1 MPLHHVA
8 PGVYWCLVLLGVL
21 LLVGAYA
28 SVVGGKVL
36 LTELQTSE
44 YQAHYLTALGRQLTF
59 GLAPGPSPAIRFP
72 TSGPYDAQLGYTRLP
87 GFVERLTAHH
97 YTIQEQ
103 ARLSPRLQQLIDW
116 GIFPIYHE
124 KTQAGLRILER
135 HGQAL
140 YNVRYPERL
149 YGTFE
154 EIPPLIVDMLLYI
167 ENRELLDPH
176 HPFRNPAVEW
186 DRFGKALLDMAVRVV
201 NKHHDVAGGSTLA
214 TQIEKFRHSA
224 EGRTTS
230 PREKLRQMASASIR
244 AYQHG
249 SDTLATRQQIIV
261 DYINSIPLA
270 AIANYGEVR
279 GLGDGLWAWY
289 NTELTQVNS
298 VLAERETAESP
309 AALEARAMLLR
320 QVLSLFVAHRRP
332 SFYLHRA
339 DALAAHTDS
348 YLRLMSRDGLISPA
362 LRDAALQ
369 AHPNMRQTLPPA
381 PRESFLA
388 HKATNAIRTK
398 LLTLLGVPSLY
409 DLDRFDLTV
418 RSTMDQSSQEAVTN
432 ALQPAG
438 DRAYRETADLRAG
451 KAPSNR
457 ADPAKILYS
466 FTLYERGPQMN
477 LLRVQT
483 DTIDQPFDMNQGLR
497 IDLGSTAKLRTLVS
511 YLEVVAHLHQQY
523 ADLPPKTLRTLTP
536 HPFDHLSRWAIQ
548 YLARATDRRLHPM
561 LEAAMDR
568 TYSASPGEQFFT
580 GGGLHTFENFNRE
593 DNGKV
598 MPVRQAFRNSVN
610 LVFIRMMRDIV
621 YHYMYSPEA
630 ATAILEQRDHPQRQE
645 YLKRFADREGQVFLR
660 RFYRKYAGKSTDD
673 IVNLAAKGTK
683 QQPKRLAAL
692 YGAIEPNPSEEVFA
706 TLMRKH
712 LNAPLSDQDLESL
725 YTRYV
730 ATTFSLAD
738 QGYLTRIHPLEL
750 WVATYLRYHPT
761 ASFKEVVKASEET
774 RQEAYQWLFK
784 SNRKQAQNRRIR
796 TLLEEEAFAVIHQS
810 WKRLGY
816 PFDDMVPSY
825 ASSIGSS
832 GDRPEALAELM
843 GILVNDGVRYPTVSI
858 QQLHFAAGTPYE
870 TRVGIAAG
878 GERVLPAEVAA
889 VVKQA
894 LFDVVEQGTAKRA
907 GRLFQRPDG
916 SVMPLGGK
924 TGTGDHRFKRVDQN
938 SRVLE
943 SRAVSRT
950 ATFVFMID
958 ERFFG
963 TVTAYVAG
971 PESAHYRFTS
981 ALAVHILKLLAPTL
995 QPLLHSPTASGSE
1008 DMRFEA
1014 SLPPYDLPYL

>member
-1 MPLHHVA
+1 MVFGKA
-8 PGVYWCLVLLGVL
+8 LL
-21 LLVGAYA
+21 
-28 SVVGGKVL
+28 K
-36 LTELQTSE
+36 ELQTSE
-44 YQAHYLTALGRQLTF
+44 YQARYLTELGRQLGF
-59 GLAPGPSPAIRFP
+59 GMAPGQSPAIRFP
-72 TSGPYDAQLGYTRLP
+72 QTGPYDEQLGYTRLP
-87 GFVERLTAHH
+87 VFFERLTAHH
-97 YTIQEQ
+97 YTIKAQ

-124 KTQAGLRILER
+124 KTQAGLRIFDR
-135 HGQAL
+135 HGQVL
-140 YNVRYPERL
+140 YNVHYPERF
-149 YGTFE
+149 YTTFE
-154 EIPPLIVDMLLYI
+154 DIPPLIVQTLLYI
-167 ENRELLDPH
+167 ENRELLDPRY
-176 HPFRNPAVEW
+176 PSRNPAVEW

-201 NKHHDVAGGSTLA
+201 NKSHHAAGGSTLA

-249 SDTLATRQQIIV
+249 TDTLPTRQQIIV

-289 NTELTQVNS
+289 NTDLTQVNS
-298 VLAERETAESP
+298 VLAAHETAAESS
-309 AALEARAMLLR
+309 AALEARAVFLR
-320 QVLSLFVAHRRP
+320 TVLSLFVAHRRP
-332 SFYLHRA
+332 SFYLHRPE
-339 DALAAHTDS
+339 ALAAHTDS
-348 YLRLMSRDGLISPA
+348 YLRLMSRDGLISSA
-362 LRDAALQ
+362 LCDAALQ
-369 AHPNMRQTLPPA
+369 ARPPMRQALPPA

-388 HKATNAIRTK
+388 HKATNAVRTK

-418 RSTMDQSSQEAVTN
+418 RSTLDQPSQEAVTN
-432 ALQPAG
+432 ALQQAG

-451 KAPSNR
+451 HAPSNR
-457 ADPAKILYS
+457 ADPSKILYS
-466 FTLYERGPQMN
+466 FTLYERGPQVN

-483 DTIDQPFDMNQGLR
+483 DTIDQPFDMNHGLR

-511 YLEVVAHLHQQY
+511 YLETIARLHQEY

-548 YLARATDRRLHPM
+548 YLASATDRRLHTM

-568 TYSASPGEQFFT
+568 PYSASPGEQFFT
-580 GGGLHTFENFNRE
+580 GGGLHTFENFSRE

-598 MPVRQAFRNSVN
+598 MPVRAAFRSSVN

-621 YHYMYSPEA
+621 YHYMYSPEV
-630 ATAILEQRDHPQRQE
+630 ATTLLEQPDHPQRQE

-660 RFYRKYAGKSTDD
+660 RFYRKYAGKSADD
-673 IVNLAAKGTK
+673 IVNLVAKGAK

-692 YGAIEPNPSEEVFA
+692 YGAIESSPSEEAFA
-706 TLMRKH
+706 TLMRTH
-712 LNAPLSDQDLESL
+712 LNAPLSDQAIESF

-730 ATTFSLAD
+730 TTTFSLAD

-750 WVATYLRYHPT
+750 WVVTYLCHHPK

-774 RQEAYQWLFK
+774 RQEVYQWLFK
-784 SNRKQAQNRRIR
+784 SHRKQAQNRRIR
-796 TLLEEEAFAVIHQS
+796 TLLEEEAFAAIHQS

-825 ASSIGSS
+825 ASAIGSS

-843 GILVNDGVRYPTVSI
+843 GILVNDGMRYPTASI

-870 TRVGIAAG
+870 TRVGVATG
-878 GERVLPAEVAA
+878 GERVLPAEVAT

-907 GRLFQRPDG
+907 RQLFQRPDG
-916 SVMPLGGK
+916 SFLPLGGK
-924 TGTGDHRFKRVDQN
+924 TGTGDHRFKRVDRS
-938 SRVLE
+938 SRVVE
-943 SRAVSRT
+943 SRAVSRA

-958 ERFFG
+958 TRFFG
-963 TVTAYVAG
+963 TITAYVAG
-971 PESAHYRFTS
+971 PEAAHYRFTS

-995 QPLLHSPTASGSE
+995 QPLLNSPTASGSE
-1008 DMRFEA
+1008 EMRFEA
-1014 SLPPYDLPYL
+1014 SLPPSDLPYL